1 MRAGSRGLQDRQLRR
16 WAPVAVYMAVIF
28 ALSSISRPP
37 DLPSAIG
44 DKGGHALLYS
54 GLASLF
60 VRALAG
66 GWRQSFGA
74 RTGFAAVAY
83 STIYG
88 ATDEVHQMFVPFRTA
103 DLADLAADALGAA
116 AAVLVLHAAHTI
128 RTRFGRSFPIGNRK
142 R

>member
-1 MRAGSRGLQDRQLRR
+1 MRAGSRGLQGRSVRR